1 MSLTKCTDFIQRA
14 QCTDCVG
21 CFAMSLTKFT
31 DFIFRPTCPMYGFS
45 LIFCHVLYQMYGFY
59 PPSNVPNVRILPCP
73 IPETYFSLWTPAV
86 QRAPCTDAV
95 GDAEASGEGKI
106 FFFRS
111 IRLLIRH
118 AITKIQ
124 QKYKY
129 SDFILLRSKKHSKLV
144 TLLTKSSLE
153 QKDSC
158 YINCLTFF

>member
-1 MSLTKCTDFIQRA
+1 
-14 QCTDCVG
+14 
-21 CFAMSLTKFT
+21 
-31 DFIFRPTCPMYGFS
+31 MYGFS
-45 LIFCHVLYQMYGFY
+45 LMFCHVLYQMYGFY

-129 SDFILLRSKKHSKLV
+129 SDFILLRSKKPSKLV

-158 YINCLTFF
+158 YINCLTFFLISLENRVLHIPAPWIPIRHTVCSHASKEVFIHIL